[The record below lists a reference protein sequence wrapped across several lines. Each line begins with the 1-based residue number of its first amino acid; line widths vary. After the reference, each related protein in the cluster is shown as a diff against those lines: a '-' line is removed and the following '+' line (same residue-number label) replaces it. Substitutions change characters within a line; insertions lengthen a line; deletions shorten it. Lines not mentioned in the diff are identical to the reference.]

1 MDPVQVSSR
10 DKLQHRH
17 RLIRPHDPGIMPVVR
32 GDAVAILRIS
42 DDRPLS
48 CGVCVHLK
56 GNLPVI
62 GVESFVTPFAHEAGQ
77 GCQALVAAE
86 CLDVPVENGVSRRGR
101 RRPAVDLDF
110 IWIVRR
116 RLAVLFQ

>member
-1 MDPVQVSSR
+1 
-10 DKLQHRH
+10 
-17 RLIRPHDPGIMPVVR
+17 MPVVR

-48 CGVCVHLK
+48 CGVCVHLE

-77 GCQALVAAE
+77 GGQALVAAE
-86 CLDVPVENGVSRRGR
+86 CLDVPVDNGVSRRGR
-101 RRPAVDLDF
+101 RGPRLHPDF
-110 IWIVRR
+110 IRIVRR
-116 RLAVLFQ
+116 RLAVLVLYTPNNFWG